1 MSEPSSI
8 EQPSPGGE
16 GSLRTVVK
24 LAGAFIA
31 FLLGSGFA
39 TGQEVMQ
46 FFAAEGLKGVLGAMI
61 FLVVCTYLTITLLL
75 AGRKHGFRSLDQV
88 FRYYTGNII
97 GTVYT
102 WYTIVMVFSVY
113 VVMLAG
119 AGSVLAQQFGIPV
132 GVGVA
137 IIAAAVLA
145 TLYFGL
151 REIVNVIGAIG
162 PVLVGLVIFIA
173 VVAIAKDP
181 AAIAVGNQAAPSLQT
196 LKASGT
202 WWWSAMLYTAL
213 QATGLFS
220 FLPALGA
227 TVPSSRD
234 LVLAGIL
241 GPLLYSLALV
251 LVILAFVAGL
261 PRLVGSMIPMLQVA
275 QHATPVLA
283 TGFSLVIIA
292 GIFTTAVPLL
302 WIVLVKFVPDNSQ
315 PYRRLAVV
323 LSLVGSAGAFWLP
336 FDRLLNLVYPTI
348 GYSGI
353 GLILFMLAKQLRTRS
368 LA

>member
-1 MSEPSSI
+1 MSEASSS
-8 EQPSPGGE
+8 EQSSDGAE
-16 GSLRTVVK
+16 GSVRTVVK

-75 AGRKHGFRSLDQV
+75 AGRKHGLRSLDQV
-88 FRYYTGNII
+88 FRYYTGSII
-97 GTVYT
+97 GAVYT

-119 AGSVLAQQFGIPV
+119 AGSVLTERFGIPT
-132 GVGVA
+132 GVGVVVV
-137 IIAAAVLA
+137 AAAVLA
-145 TLYFGL
+145 TLFFGL
-151 REIVNVIGAIG
+151 REVVDVIGAIG

-173 VVAIAKDP
+173 VAAIAKDP
-181 AAIAVGNQAAPSLQT
+181 TAIAVGNQAAPSLQT

-213 QATGLFS
+213 QVTGLFS

-227 TVPSSRD
+227 TVPRSRD

-241 GPLLYSLALV
+241 GPFLYSLALV

-261 PRLVGSMIPMLQVA
+261 PQLVGSMIPMLQVA

-283 TGFSLVIIA
+283 TGFSIVIVL

-302 WIVLVKFVPDNSQ
+302 WIVLVKFVPDNSR
-315 PYRRLAVV
+315 PYRRLAMV

-336 FDRLLNLVYPTI
+336 FDRLLNLIYPTI
-348 GYSGI
+348 GYSGVI
-353 GLILFMLAKQLRTRS
+353 LIFFMLAKQFRTRS